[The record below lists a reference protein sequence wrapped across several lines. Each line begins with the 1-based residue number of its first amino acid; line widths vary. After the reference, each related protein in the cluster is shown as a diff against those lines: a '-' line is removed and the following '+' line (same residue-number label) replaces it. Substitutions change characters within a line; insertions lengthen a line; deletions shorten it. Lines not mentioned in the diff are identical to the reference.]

1 MTTHPRGDR
10 SKRSAPL
17 TQRSAATHAAVDLDS
32 AHVWW
37 GSIYGALIG
46 MGLALAGL
54 AIGFG
59 LTGLGGDTKSFWYLS
74 RAAGVVAYLLL
85 WGSVA
90 WGLLLS
96 SRIGKGRLR
105 PPVLL
110 DAHQFLSSLAIGFA
124 LFHGLILMGDHY
136 LSFPLTAVLVPFAGT
151 YKPLMVAAGQIGL
164 WLSVLLLAS
173 FYVRKRIGQKRWRT
187 LHYVSFVGFWIVLIH
202 SVFIGSESGQPW
214 LIALYTATAG
224 SVLFL
229 TLYRVFARD
238 QKQRSPVIAGR

>member
-1 MTTHPRGDR
+1 MTTQHRSDR
-10 SKRSAPL
+10 SGPQTPAPL
-17 TQRSAATHAAVDLDS
+17 PAANASAVDLDS
-32 AHVWW
+32 THVWW

-59 LTGLGGDTKSFWYLS
+59 VTGLTGDTRSYWYLS

-136 LSFPLTAVLVPFAGT
+136 LSFPLSAVLVPFASS
-151 YKPLMVAAGQIGL
+151 YKPALVAGGQIGL
-164 WLSVLLLAS
+164 WLSVLVAAS
-173 FYVRKRIGQKRWRT
+173 FYVRRRIGQKRWRT
-187 LHYVSFVGFWIVLIH
+187 LHYTSFVAFWAVLIH
-202 SVFIGSESGQPW
+202 SVFIGSESGQP
-214 LIALYTATAG
+214 LLAATYVATAG
-224 SVLFL
+224 AVLFL
-229 TLYRVFARD
+229 TFYRIFARD
-238 QKQRSPVIAGR
+238 GKERAPMIAGN

>member
-1 MTTHPRGDR
+1 MTTQPRNDR
-10 SKRSAPL
+10 VRP
-17 TQRSAATHAAVDLDS
+17 TATGQPPATPGSVDLDS

-37 GSIYGALIG
+37 GSVYGALIG

-54 AIGFG
+54 ALGFG
-59 LTGLGGDTKSFWYLS
+59 VSGLAGDTKSYWYLS

-96 SRIGKGRLR
+96 SKIGKGRIR

-136 LSFPLTAVLVPFAGT
+136 LSFPLSAVLVPFAGS
-151 YKPLMVAAGQIGL
+151 YKPALVAAGQIGL
-164 WLSVLLLAS
+164 WLSVLVMAS

-187 LHYVSFVGFWIVLIH
+187 LHYTSFVGFWIVLLH
-202 SVFIGSESGQPW
+202 SVFIGSESGQP
-214 LIALYTATAG
+214 LLAATYVVTAG

-229 TLYRVFARD
+229 TFYRIFARD
-238 QKQRSPVIAGR
+238 QKQRKPAIAGN

>member
-10 SKRSAPL
+10 SERSAPL

-151 YKPLMVAAGQIGL
+151 YKPLMVAAGAAGADLGAIAFSDRFMG
-164 WLSVLLLAS
+164 A
-173 FYVRKRIGQKRWRT
+173 RI
-187 LHYVSFVGFWIVLIH
+187 
-202 SVFIGSESGQPW
+202 
-214 LIALYTATAG
+214 TA
-224 SVLFL
+224 VH
-229 TLYRVFARD
+229 FA
-238 QKQRSPVIAGR
+238 

>member
-1 MTTHPRGDR
+1 MTTQPRNDR
-10 SKRSAPL
+10 RDPTPSV
-17 TQRSAATHAAVDLDS
+17 QRPGANGVAVDLDS

-37 GSIYGALIG
+37 GSVYGALIG

-59 LTGLGGDTKSFWYLS
+59 VTGLTGDTRSYWYLS

-136 LSFPLTAVLVPFAGT
+136 LSFPLSAVLVPFAST
-151 YKPLMVAAGQIGL
+151 YKPVLVAAGQIGL
-164 WLSVLLLAS
+164 WLSVLVVAS
-173 FYVRKRIGQKRWRT
+173 FYVRKQIGQKRWRT
-187 LHYVSFVGFWIVLIH
+187 LHYTSFVAFWIVLLH
-202 SVFIGSESGQPW
+202 SVLIGSESGHP
-214 LIALYTATAG
+214 LLAATYVVTAG

-229 TLYRVFARD
+229 TFYRIFGRD
-238 QKQRSPVIAGR
+238 HKQPKPVIAGN

>member
-1 MTTHPRGDR
+1 MTIHPRGDR
-10 SKRSAPL
+10 SERSAPL

-110 DAHQFLSSLAIGFA
+110 DVHQFLSSLAIGFA

>member
-1 MTTHPRGDR
+1 MTTQPRNDR
-10 SKRSAPL
+10 SGPKASA
-17 TQRSAATHAAVDLDS
+17 QRPSVNGAAVDLDS

-37 GSIYGALIG
+37 GSVYGALIG

-59 LTGLGGDTKSFWYLS
+59 VSGLTGDTKSYWYLS

-96 SRIGKGRLR
+96 SKIGKGRIR

-136 LSFPLTAVLVPFAGT
+136 LSFPLTAVLVPFAGS
-151 YKPLMVAAGQIGL
+151 YKPVLVAAGQIGL
-164 WLSVLLLAS
+164 WLAVLVMAS

-187 LHYVSFVGFWIVLIH
+187 LHYTSFVGFWIVLLH
-202 SVFIGSESGQPW
+202 SVFIGSESGQP
-214 LIALYTATAG
+214 LLAATYLVTAG

-229 TLYRVFARD
+229 TFYRIFARD
-238 QKQRSPVIAGR
+238 QRQRKPVIAGN

>member
-1 MTTHPRGDR
+1 MTTQ
-10 SKRSAPL
+10 SQSNRSANSTSVP
-17 TQRSAATHAAVDLDS
+17 RAASRAAVDLDS
-32 AHVWW
+32 THVWW

-46 MGLALAGL
+46 IGLALAGL

-59 LTGLGGDTKSFWYLS
+59 VTGLAGDTRSYWYLS
-74 RAAGVVAYLLL
+74 RAAGVVSYLLL

-96 SRIGKGRLR
+96 SKIGKGRFK
-105 PPVLL
+105 PPALL

-124 LFHGLILMGDHY
+124 LFHGLILMGDSY
-136 LSFPLTAVLVPFAGT
+136 LSFPLTAVLVPFASS
-151 YKPLMVAAGQIGL
+151 YKPLLVAAGQIGL
-164 WLSVLLLAS
+164 WLSLLLLVS

-187 LHYVSFVGFWIVLIH
+187 LHYVSFVGFWMALVH

-214 LIALYTATAG
+214 LVATYAVTAG

-229 TLYRVFARD
+229 TFYRIFVRD
-238 QKQRSPVIAGR
+238 QKQRKPAVAGQ

>member
-10 SKRSAPL
+10 SERSAPL

-110 DAHQFLSSLAIGFA
+110 DVHQFLSSLAIGFA

>member
-1 MTTHPRGDR
+1 MTTQPRNDR
-10 SKRSAPL
+10 RDP
-17 TQRSAATHAAVDLDS
+17 TPPVQRPDANGVAVDLDS

-37 GSIYGALIG
+37 GSVYGALIG

-59 LTGLGGDTKSFWYLS
+59 VTGLTGDTRSYWYLS

-136 LSFPLTAVLVPFAGT
+136 LSFPLSAVLVPFAST
-151 YKPLMVAAGQIGL
+151 YKPLLVAAGQIGL
-164 WLSVLLLAS
+164 WLSVLVVAS
-173 FYVRKRIGQKRWRT
+173 FYVRKQIGQKRWRT
-187 LHYVSFVGFWIVLIH
+187 LHYTSFVAFWIVLLH
-202 SVFIGSESGQPW
+202 SVLIGSESGHP
-214 LIALYTATAG
+214 LLAATYVVTAG

-229 TLYRVFARD
+229 TFYRIFGRD
-238 QKQRSPVIAGR
+238 QKQPKPVIAGN

>member
-1 MTTHPRGDR
+1 MTTQPPGDR
-10 SKRSAPL
+10 S
-17 TQRSAATHAAVDLDS
+17 QRNRPPRQEPAASNATVDLDS

-37 GSIYGALIG
+37 GSIYGTLIG
-46 MGLALAGL
+46 VGLALAGL

-59 LTGLGGDTKSFWYLS
+59 LTGLAGDTRSYWYLS

-96 SRIGKGRLR
+96 SKIGKGRLR
-105 PPVLL
+105 PPALL

-136 LSFPLTAVLVPFAGT
+136 LSLPLTALLVPFASP
-151 YKPLMVAAGQIGL
+151 YKPLLVAAGQIGL
-164 WLSVLLLAS
+164 WLSLLLLAS

-187 LHYVSFVGFWIVLIH
+187 LHYVGFVGFWIVFIH

-214 LIALYTATAG
+214 LVALYVATAG

-229 TLYRVFARD
+229 TFYRVLTRN
-238 QKQRSPVIAGR
+238 QKQRKPTVANR

>member
-10 SKRSAPL
+10 SERSAPL

-59 LTGLGGDTKSFWYLS
+59 LTGLVGDTKSLWYLS

>member
-1 MTTHPRGDR
+1 MKTQPRNDR
-10 SKRSAPL
+10 RDP
-17 TQRSAATHAAVDLDS
+17 TPPVQRSATNGVAVDLDS

-37 GSIYGALIG
+37 GSVYGALIG

-59 LTGLGGDTKSFWYLS
+59 VTGLTGDTRSYWYLS

-136 LSFPLTAVLVPFAGT
+136 LSFPLSAVLVPFAST
-151 YKPLMVAAGQIGL
+151 YKPVLVAAGQIGL
-164 WLSVLLLAS
+164 WLSVLVVAS
-173 FYVRKRIGQKRWRT
+173 FYVRKQIGQKRWRT
-187 LHYVSFVGFWIVLIH
+187 LHYTSFVAFWIVLLH
-202 SVFIGSESGQPW
+202 SVLIGSESGHP
-214 LIALYTATAG
+214 LLAATYVVTAG

-229 TLYRVFARD
+229 TFYRIFGRD
-238 QKQRSPVIAGR
+238 QKQPKPVIAGN

>member
-1 MTTHPRGDR
+1 MTIHPRGDR
-10 SKRSAPL
+10 SERSAPL

-46 MGLALAGL
+46 MGMALAGL